1 MQSTNQE
8 DSLQDF
14 LKQVS
19 QNFIDFFQSLDLNRR
34 IALVGVAAV
43 IITVMGL
50 LIIWAS
56 KTQYKLLYTDL
67 TKEDSAK
74 IAQLL
79 KNGKIAYQIK
89 DEGKSIFVPE
99 DQVEVW
105 RLEIAKKG
113 VDFSNTIGYEVFDQQ
128 AFGTTSFVQKINKQ
142 RALEGELM
150 KTIKHIRG
158 VSRARVHL
166 SLPESS
172 PFVSE
177 KKPPGASVVLGLEQG
192 FVLTKEEIRGIQALI
207 SASIDGM
214 RNKDVVIIDSKGEKL
229 TENIGDPMAQ
239 HTANRLALESKVNSK
254 YERQIEDILKRVV
267 GEGKVIAKV
276 SVKMDFTE
284 SIETKTSYDGENTA
298 VVSEV
303 RNEQKLQGRRPSPQG
318 IPGARSN
325 LPGETPQPGIPET
338 RNDVNKQLVTRNYN
352 VPKIVQKS
360 KKPTANLQGIS
371 VAVMVDGKQIP
382 MMDKNGDIILDD
394 NGIPQT
400 KYEPWSD
407 AEIAN
412 FRDIVASAIGI
423 SEARGDKLTIKNMEF
438 AKEDLTAAEALLRQR
453 ENREIIKNLT
463 KYLMIGI
470 IITLLFFVV
479 VRPFIQWVTE
489 NTVESIEDFLPK
501 TIEELEKIQSNQKL
515 PGLEDALPTIEDK
528 MNPEKIEG
536 NLIRERIVNLVESN
550 PAKAAQVV
558 HEMIH
563 AQDTNKEIA

>member
-1 MQSTNQE
+1 M
-8 DSLQDF
+8 QDF
-14 LKQVS
+14 LKQIT
-19 QNFIDFFQSLDLNRR
+19 QNFVEFFKSLDANRR
-34 IALVGVAAV
+34 IGLVAVGAMIVIAMTGV
-43 IITVMGL
+43 
-50 LIIWAS
+50 IIWAA

-67 TKEDSAK
+67 SKEDAATIS
-74 IAQLL
+74 QLL
-79 KNGKIAYQIK
+79 EAGKINYQVA
-89 DEGKSIFVPE
+89 DDGKSIYVPE
-99 DQVEVW
+99 DQVDIW

-113 VDFSNTIGYEVFDQQ
+113 VDFSSTIGYEVFDKQ

-158 VSRARVHL
+158 VERARVHL

-177 KKPPGASVVLGLEQG
+177 KKPPGASVVLDVARGLT
-192 FVLTKEEIRGIQALI
+192 LTKEEIKGIQHLI
-207 SASIDGM
+207 AASVDGM
-214 RNKDVVIIDSKGEKL
+214 RIKDVVIIDAKGAKL
-229 TENIGDPMAQ
+229 TENVGDAMAQ
-239 HTANRLALESKVNSK
+239 HTANRLALESKVNTK
-254 YERQIEDILKRVV
+254 YESQIEEILKRVV

-276 SVKMDFTE
+276 NVKMDFTE
-284 SIETKTSYDGENTA
+284 SFETRTAYDGENTA

-303 RNEQKLQGRRPSPQG
+303 ANSQKLQGRRPSPQG

-338 RNDVNKQLVTRNYN
+338 RNDVDKSLVTKNYN
-352 VPKIVQKS
+352 VPKTVTQS
-360 KKPTANLQGIS
+360 KKPTAEVKAVS
-371 VAVMVDGKQIP
+371 VAVMVDGKRIP
-382 MMDKNGDIILDD
+382 VMDESGEVLLNDD
-394 NGIPQT
+394 GLPVT
-400 KYEPWSD
+400 KYEPWSE

-412 FRDIVASAIGI
+412 FKAIVASAIGI
-423 SEARGDKLTIKNMEF
+423 DEARGDKLVIKNMEF
-438 AKEDLTAAEALLRQR
+438 AKEDLSEAEALLRQR

-470 IITLLFFVV
+470 LITLLFFIV

-501 TIEELEKIQSNQKL
+501 TIEELEKIQANQKL

-536 NLIRERIVNLVESN
+536 NMIRERIINLIEQN

-563 AQDTNKEIA
+563 SQESTKEIA

>member
-1 MQSTNQE
+1 M
-8 DSLQDF
+8 QDF
-14 LKQVS
+14 LKQIT
-19 QNFIDFFQSLDLNRR
+19 QNFTEFFKSLDANRKIGLVAIGAMIV
-34 IALVGVAAV
+34 IAMSGVIMWAA
-43 IITVMGL
+43 
-50 LIIWAS
+50 

-67 TKEDSAK
+67 SKEDAATIS
-74 IAQLL
+74 QLL
-79 KNGKIAYQIK
+79 EAGKINYQVA
-89 DEGKSIFVPE
+89 DDGKSIYVPE
-99 DQVEVW
+99 DQVDIW

-113 VDFSNTIGYEVFDQQ
+113 VDFNSTIGYEVFDKQ

-158 VSRARVHL
+158 VERARVHL

-172 PFVSE
+172 PFVTE
-177 KKPPGASVVLGLEQG
+177 KKPPGASVVLDVSRGLT
-192 FVLTKEEIRGIQALI
+192 LTKEEIKGIQHLI
-207 SASIDGM
+207 AASVDGM
-214 RNKDVVIIDSKGEKL
+214 RVKDVVIIDSKGSKM
-229 TENIGDPMAQ
+229 TENVGDAMAQ
-239 HTANRLALESKVNSK
+239 HTANRLALESKVNTK
-254 YERQIEDILKRVV
+254 YESQIEEILKRVV

-276 SVKMDFTE
+276 NVKMDFTE
-284 SIETKTSYDGENTA
+284 SFETRTAYDGENTA

-303 RNEQKLQGRRPSPQG
+303 ANSQKLQGRRPSPQG

-338 RNDVNKQLVTRNYN
+338 RNDVDKSLVTKNYN
-352 VPKIVQKS
+352 VPKTVTQS
-360 KKPTANLQGIS
+360 KKPTAQVQAVS
-371 VAVMVDGKQIP
+371 VAVMVDGKRIP
-382 MMDKNGDIILDD
+382 VMDENGEVLLNDD
-394 NGIPQT
+394 SLPIT
-400 KYEPWSD
+400 KYEPWSE

-412 FRDIVASAIGI
+412 FKAIVASAIGI
-423 SEARGDKLTIKNMEF
+423 DEARGDKLVIKNMEF
-438 AKEDLTAAEALLRQR
+438 AKEDLSEAEALLRQR

-463 KYLMIGI
+463 KYLMIGVL
-470 IITLLFFVV
+470 ITLLFFIV

-501 TIEELEKIQSNQKL
+501 TIEELEKIQANQKL

-536 NLIRERIVNLVESN
+536 NMIRERIINLIEQN

-563 AQDTNKEIA
+563 SQESTKEIA

>member
-1 MQSTNQE
+1 MNNFFNQIT
-8 DSLQDF
+8 
-14 LKQVS
+14 
-19 QNFIDFFQSLDLNRR
+19 QNFIDFYNSLDNRR
-34 IALVGVAAV
+34 RLSLFAIAVG
-43 IITVMGL
+43 IITVMVT
-50 LIIWAS
+50 LIVWAS

-67 TKEDSAK
+67 TKEDAATIS
-74 IAQLL
+74 QLL
-79 KNGKIAYQIK
+79 KSGNIAFQM
-89 DEGKSIFVPE
+89 DDDGKSIYVPE
-99 DQVEVW
+99 DMVDIW
-105 RLEIAKKG
+105 RLEIAKRG
-113 VDFSNTIGYEVFDQQ
+113 VDFNSTIGYEVFDKQ

-158 VSRARVHL
+158 IKRARVHL
-166 SLPESS
+166 SIPESS

-177 KKPPGASVVLGLEQG
+177 KKPPAASVVLDLQRGLT
-192 FVLTKEEIRGIQALI
+192 LTKEEIRGIQHLV

-214 RNKDVVIIDSKGEKL
+214 RVKDVVIIDQKGEKL

-239 HTANRLALESKVNSK
+239 HTANRLALESKVNNQ
-254 YERQIEDILKRVV
+254 YEQQVESILKRVV

-276 SVKMDFTE
+276 NIKMDFTE
-284 SIETKTSYDGENTA
+284 SIEEKVAYDGENTA

-303 RNEQKLQGRRPSPQG
+303 GNRQVLKGSRPSPQG

-325 LPGETPQPGIPET
+325 LPNEQPQPGIPET
-338 RNDVNKQLVTRNYN
+338 SNNVDKNLTTKNYN
-352 VPKIVQKS
+352 VPKTVTKS
-360 KKPTANLQGIS
+360 KKPTADIKAIS
-371 VAVMVDGKQIP
+371 VAVMVDGKRIP
-382 MMDKNGDIILDD
+382 MLDKDGEAMVNED
-394 NGIPQT
+394 GIPMT

-407 AEIAN
+407 AEIEN
-412 FRDIVASAIGI
+412 FKAIVASAIGI
-423 SEARGDKLTIKNMEF
+423 SEARGDKIVIKNMEF
-438 AKEDLTAAEALLRQR
+438 AKEDLSEAEAILRQR

-463 KYLMIGI
+463 KYLMIGVLI
-470 IITLLFFVV
+470 SLLFFVV

-501 TIEELEKIQSNQKL
+501 TIEELEKIQANQKL

-536 NLIRERIVNLVESN
+536 NMIKERIVSLVEAN

-563 AQDTNKEIA
+563 SQEGTKEIA